1 MSAPPDVTEPVEAAP
16 EPATASRQ
24 LRTWLAWTATVVGI
38 VVVWVALVTPNRL
51 DRMSVGVLL
60 RIPIEGLVVV
70 GVGLLLPPRARRI
83 MAAVFG
89 ALLGVLV
96 IVKVLDL
103 GFLAALDRPFNPVTD
118 LVDFGPAVGVLSDS
132 VGPVWTFV
140 VVVAALLFVASI
152 PVLLALAVVRMT
164 SFAAA
169 HRRTSVRTVAGLA
182 VAWLVCAVVGVQF
195 VAHEP
200 VASRS
205 AADLAYNHGRAVDT
219 AIRDQHTFKAA
230 LTAKDSFAIKPGKDL
245 LTGLRGKDVIVAFV
259 ESYGRV
265 AVQGTSFSK
274 PVDAVLN
281 AGTEKLQA
289 AGFSSRSAFV
299 TSPTFGG
306 ISWLAHSTFQSG
318 LWIDNQ
324 RRYNDLVGSSRFTLS
339 DAFNR
344 AGWRTVAD
352 VPSDKGFWPQGKSF
366 YHYDQLYN
374 AGNVGYKG
382 PKFSYAT
389 MPDQYIL
396 SAFQRMELDKPHRAP
411 VMAEID
417 LVSSHT
423 PWAPLP
429 RMVPWDQ
436 VGDGSIFNPMPAQG
450 QSPKAVWRHASQ
462 VQAAY
467 GQSIQYS
474 LNTLVSFVQN
484 LHDNNLVLVL
494 LGDHQPATIVSGSNP
509 GHDAPIT
516 IVAHDPRV
524 MNQIASW
531 GWQDGMLPSPSAPV
545 WPMDAFRNRF
555 LTAFGPHPTAQPPP
569 GGAR

>member
-1 MSAPPDVTEPVEAAP
+1 MHAPPDVTESGAAP
-16 EPATASRQ
+16 EPERRRR
-24 LRTWLAWTATVVGI
+24 LRTLVAWTATILAV
-38 VVVWVALVTPNRL
+38 VVVWIALVAPNRL
-51 DRMSVGVLL
+51 DRLSIGALV

-83 MAAVFG
+83 MAAVVG
-89 ALLGVLV
+89 ALLGLV
-96 IVKVLDL
+96 VIAKILDI
-103 GFLAALDRPFNPVTD
+103 GFIAALDRPFNPITD
-118 LVDFGPAVGVLSDS
+118 LVYFGPAVGVLHDS
-132 VGPVWTFV
+132 VGTIWTV
-140 VVVAALLFVASI
+140 VVVLGALFLVASI
-152 PVLLALAVVRMT
+152 PVLLALAVVRLT
-164 SFAAA
+164 SLTAR
-169 HRRTSVRTVAGLA
+169 HPKTSVRTVGGLTA
-182 VAWLVCAVVGVQF
+182 VWLVCAVVGVQF

-200 VASRS
+200 VAARS
-205 AADLAYNHGRAVDT
+205 AADLAYNHARAVDT

-230 LTAKDSFAIKPGKDL
+230 LTAKDPFALKPGNDL

-281 AGTEKLQA
+281 AGTDKLRA
-289 AGFSSRSAFV
+289 AGYSTRSAFL

-324 RRYNDLVGSSRFTLS
+324 RRYNDLVGSSRLTLS

-344 AGWRTVAD
+344 AGWRTVGD
-352 VPSDKGFWPQGKSF
+352 VASDKGNWPQGKSF

-374 AGNVGYKG
+374 SSNVGYKG

-389 MPDQYIL
+389 MPDQYVL
-396 SAFQRMELDKPHRAP
+396 SAFQRMELAKPHHTP

-423 PWAPLP
+423 PWSPLP
-429 RMVPWDQ
+429 HMVPWDQ
-436 VGDGSIFNPMPAQG
+436 VGDGSIFNGMPAQG
-450 QSPKAVWRHASQ
+450 QSPKVVWRHASR

-467 GQSIQYS
+467 GQSVQYS
-474 LNTLVSFVQN
+474 VTALISFVQTF
-484 LHDNNLVLVL
+484 HDNNLVLVL

-509 GHDAPIT
+509 GHDVPIT
-516 IVAHDPRV
+516 IIAHDPHV
-524 MNQIASW
+524 MDQIASW
-531 GWQDGMLPSPSAPV
+531 GWQDGMLPSPSAPL

-555 LTAFGPHPTAQPPP
+555 LTAFGPHPTALPPT
-569 GGAR
+569 GRGR

>member
-1 MSAPPDVTEPVEAAP
+1 MHTLPDVTEPGAVP
-16 EPATASRQ
+16 EPDRRRR
-24 LRTWLAWTATVVGI
+24 LRTWLAWTATVLAVLVI
-38 VVVWVALVTPNRL
+38 WIALVAPNRL
-51 DRMSVGVLL
+51 DRLSIGALL
-60 RIPIEGLVVV
+60 RVPIEGLVVV
-70 GVGLLLPPRARRI
+70 GIGLLLPPRARRI
-83 MAAVFG
+83 MAAVVG
-89 ALLGVLV
+89 ALLGLLV
-96 IVKVLDL
+96 IAKILDM
-103 GFLAALDRPFNPVTD
+103 GFIAALDRPFNPVTD
-118 LVDFGPAVGVLSDS
+118 LVNFGPAVGVLNDS
-132 VGPVWTFV
+132 VGTVWTV
-140 VVVAALLFVASI
+140 VVVLGALVLVAAI
-152 PVLLALAVVRMT
+152 PVLLALAVVRLT
-164 SFAAA
+164 SVAAR
-169 HRRTSVRTVAGLA
+169 HRKTSVRTVAGLE
-182 VAWLVCAVVGVQF
+182 VVWLVCAVVGVQF

-200 VASRS
+200 VAARS
-205 AADLAYNHGRAVDT
+205 AADLAYNHARAVDT

-230 LTAKDSFAIKPGKDL
+230 LTAKDPFALKPGNDL

-281 AGTEKLQA
+281 AGTDKLRA
-289 AGFSSRSAFV
+289 AGYSTRSAFL

-306 ISWLAHSTFQSG
+306 LSWLAHSTFQSG

-352 VPSDKGFWPQGKSF
+352 VPSDKGNWPQGKSF
-366 YHYDQLYN
+366 YHYDQIYN
-374 AGNVGYKG
+374 SSNVGYKG

-396 SAFQRMELDKPHRAP
+396 SAFQRMELAKPHHTP

-429 RMVPWDQ
+429 HMVPWDQ
-436 VGDGSIFNPMPAQG
+436 VGDGSIFNGMPATG
-450 QSPKAVWRHASQ
+450 QSPKTVWRHASH

-467 GQSIQYS
+467 GQSVQYS
-474 LNTLVSFVQN
+474 LTALISFLQTF
-484 LHDNNLVLVL
+484 HDPNLVLVV

-509 GHDAPIT
+509 GHDVPIT
-516 IVAHDPRV
+516 IIAHDPHV
-524 MNQIASW
+524 MDQIASW
-531 GWQDGMLPSPSAPV
+531 GWQDGMLPSPSAPL

-555 LTAFGPHPTAQPPP
+555 LSAFGPHPTALPPT
-569 GGAR
+569 GRER

>member
-1 MSAPPDVTEPVEAAP
+1 MHAPPDVTEPGATP
-16 EPATASRQ
+16 ERNRRRR
-24 LRTWLAWTATVVGI
+24 LRTWLAWTATVLAVMI
-38 VVVWVALVTPNRL
+38 VWIALVAPNRL
-51 DRMSVGVLL
+51 DRLSIGALL
-60 RIPIEGLVVV
+60 RIPVEGLVVV
-70 GVGLLLPPRARRI
+70 GIGLLLPPRARRI
-83 MAAVFG
+83 MAAVVG
-89 ALLGVLV
+89 ALLGLLV
-96 IVKVLDL
+96 IAKILDI
-103 GFLAALDRPFNPVTD
+103 GFIAALDRPFNPVTD
-118 LVDFGPAVGVLSDS
+118 LVYFGPAVGVLNDS
-132 VGPVWTFV
+132 VGTVWTV
-140 VVVAALLFVASI
+140 VVVLGALCLVASI
-152 PVLLALAVVRMT
+152 PVLLALAVVRLT
-164 SFAAA
+164 SITAR
-169 HRRTSVRTVAGLA
+169 HRKTSVRTAVGLA
-182 VAWLVCAVVGVQF
+182 VVWLVCAVVGVQF

-200 VASRS
+200 VAARS
-205 AADLAYNHGRAVDT
+205 AADLAYNHARAVDT

-230 LTAKDSFAIKPGKDL
+230 LTAKDPFALKPGNDL

-265 AVQGTSFSK
+265 AVQGTPFSK

-281 AGTEKLQA
+281 AGTDKLRA
-289 AGFSSRSAFV
+289 AGYSTRSAFL

-306 ISWLAHSTFQSG
+306 ISWLAHSTLQSG

-352 VPSDKGFWPQGKSF
+352 DPSDKGNWPPGKSF
-366 YHYDQLYN
+366 YHYDHVYN
-374 AGNVGYKG
+374 SSNVGYKG

-389 MPDQYIL
+389 MPDQYVL
-396 SAFQRMELDKPHRAP
+396 SAFQRMELAKAHHTP

-429 RMVPWDQ
+429 HMVPWNQ
-436 VGDGSIFNPMPAQG
+436 VGDGSIFNGMPAQG
-450 QSPKAVWRHASQ
+450 QSPKVVWRHASH

-467 GQSIQYS
+467 GQSVQYS
-474 LNTLVSFVQN
+474 LTALVSFLQS
-484 LHDNNLVLVL
+484 LHDNNLVLVV

-509 GHDAPIT
+509 GHDVPIT
-516 IVAHDPRV
+516 IIAHDPHV
-524 MNQIASW
+524 MDQIASW

-555 LTAFGPHPTAQPPP
+555 LTAFGPHPTAGPPA
-569 GGAR
+569 GQGR

>member
-1 MSAPPDVTEPVEAAP
+1 MHAPPDVTEPGAAP
-16 EPATASRQ
+16 EPGRRRR
-24 LRTWLAWTATVVGI
+24 LRTLGAWTATILAV
-38 VVVWVALVTPNRL
+38 VVVWIALVAPNRL
-51 DRMSVGVLL
+51 DRLSIGALV

-83 MAAVFG
+83 MAAVVG
-89 ALLGVLV
+89 ALLGLV
-96 IVKVLDL
+96 VIAKILDI
-103 GFLAALDRPFNPVTD
+103 GFIAALDRPFNPITD
-118 LVDFGPAVGVLSDS
+118 LVYFGPAVGVLHDS
-132 VGPVWTFV
+132 VGTIWTV
-140 VVVAALLFVASI
+140 VMVLGALFLVASI
-152 PVLLALAVVRMT
+152 PVLLALAVIRLT
-164 SFAAA
+164 SLTAR
-169 HRRTSVRTVAGLA
+169 HPKTSVRTVGGLTA
-182 VAWLVCAVVGVQF
+182 VWLVCAVVGVQF

-200 VASRS
+200 VAARS
-205 AADLAYNHGRAVDT
+205 AADLAYTHARAVDT
-219 AIRDQHTFKAA
+219 AFRDQHTFRAA
-230 LTAKDSFAIKPGKDL
+230 LTAKDPFALKPGNDL

-259 ESYGRV
+259 ESYGRT

-281 AGTEKLQA
+281 AGTDKLRA
-289 AGFSSRSAFV
+289 AGYSTRSAFL

-344 AGWRTVAD
+344 AGWRTVGD
-352 VPSDKGFWPQGKSF
+352 VASDKGNWPQGKSF

-374 AGNVGYKG
+374 SSNVGYKG

-396 SAFQRMELDKPHRAP
+396 SAFQRMELAKPHHTP

-429 RMVPWDQ
+429 HMVPWDQ
-436 VGDGSIFNPMPAQG
+436 VGDGSIFNGMPAQG
-450 QSPKAVWRHASQ
+450 QSPKVVWRHASR

-467 GQSIQYS
+467 GQSVQYS
-474 LNTLVSFVQN
+474 LTALISFVQTF
-484 LHDNNLVLVL
+484 HDNNLVLVL

-509 GHDAPIT
+509 GHDVPIT
-516 IVAHDPRV
+516 IIAHDPHV

-531 GWQDGMLPSPSAPV
+531 GWQDGMLPSPSAPL

-555 LTAFGPHPTAQPPP
+555 LTAFGPHPTALPPT
-569 GGAR
+569 GRGR